1 MNRCRVDLKQWLVW
15 WKGQLRQSTWA
26 PGHFH
31 TLEPPASSR
40 DSLSVTH
47 AAVITMPWDTW
58 WSTCSFQVFCTS
70 FDKLFGNIVSPM
82 NQTWSRVKVHDK
94 AQDPAFSFPL
104 TFLKKKKTS
113 LRDCIS
119 WKTVLVQVQC
129 SLLCCYSLGELIF
142 ISLHLFWFWD
152 SCPLFGGKLMLIF
165 SSP

>member
-82 NQTWSRVKVHDK
+82 NQTWSRVKVRDK

-104 TFLKKKKTS
+104 TFLKKKKNIPKGLHFMKDS
-113 LRDCIS
+113 SCAS
-119 WKTVLVQVQC
+119 PVLPAM
-129 SLLCCYSLGELIF
+129 LLLPGRAHI
-142 ISLHLFWFWD
+142 HLFAFILILRLLPSVW
-152 SCPLFGGKLMLIF
+152 GKVDANI
-165 SSP
+165 